1 MPMRTLPVRLI
12 RSQVDSVF
20 DCARAGTDAATTAV
34 AAATIAVAEATS
46 RRRIPISHLLSA
58 VDLSYRRPGLRRF
71 RSQSARGGG
80 TRQESRCRAS
90 RPSSDAR
97 EGRKMRAKKGLSSR
111 APRGTFKAQAKVPRC
126 ARDDTVRLHY

>member
-12 RSQVDSVF
+12 SSQVDSVF

-58 VDLSYRRPGLRRF
+58 VDLSVPGLCRF
-71 RSQSARGGG
+71 GTPGARGGG

-90 RPSSDAR
+90 RPSSDAQ
-97 EGRKMRAKKGLSSR
+97 EGRKIRAKK
-111 APRGTFKAQAKVPRC
+111 
-126 ARDDTVRLHY
+126 ARDDTVRLHYFNVS